1 MRWYAPWLYPFA
13 LLYNGVTKARNKLF
27 DRGTLP
33 SFNPRIPTVVVGN
46 LNVGGSGKTP
56 MVEFLIESFA
66 DQYRTVTLSR
76 GYGRKTKGFVLA
88 TRDTSP
94 EQIGDEP
101 FQIFAKYKEKI
112 HVAVGEKRV
121 DAAQEILSQL
131 PETQLLL
138 LDDAFQ
144 HRYIQ
149 GDVKILLTT
158 FQGPFFEDHL
168 LPAGTL
174 RESRAGAARAD
185 IIVVTKCPNEL
196 QASQKERFLMEISR
210 YSKAMVLFAGLGYG
224 SPKVVSGKEQGIET
238 KKVIALSGIADNGLF
253 LAEAMRRFEVLEV
266 LDFPDHHAYKES
278 DMAVLKQLS
287 EKHVGAAVLTTEKDA
302 VKLKSPAFREY
313 LAEIPIFALPVN
325 IKLSDADAQVLR
337 SRVKQS
343 IEEKLKIR
351 EV

>member
-13 LLYNGVTKARNKLF
+13 LIYNGVTKVRNRLF

-76 GYGRKTKGFVLA
+76 GYGRKTKGFLLA
-88 TRDTSP
+88 SQNTNP

-101 FQIFAKYKEKI
+101 FQIFSKYREKI
-112 HVAVGEKRV
+112 QVVVGERRV
-121 DAAQEILSQL
+121 DAAKEILKQL

-144 HRYIQ
+144 HRYIDA
-149 GDVKILLTT
+149 DVKILLTT
-158 FQGPFFEDHL
+158 YQQPFFEDHV

-174 RESRAGAARAD
+174 RESRSGASRAD
-185 IIVVTKCPNEL
+185 IVVVTKCPDGL
-196 QASQKERFLMEISR
+196 DGPQKERFSQQISR
-210 YSKAMVLFAGLGYG
+210 YTAAKVMFAGLGYG
-224 SPKVVSGKEQGIET
+224 HPKRVFGGNEYIPD
-238 KKVIALSGIADNGLF
+238 KKVIVMSGIADNSLF
-253 LAEAMRRFEVLEV
+253 LAEAKRRYSVVEV
-266 LDFPDHHAYKES
+266 LDFPDHHAYSTGDIAK
-278 DMAVLKQLS
+278 LGHLS
-287 EKHVGAAVLTTEKDA
+287 KRHGDAMVLTTEKDA

-313 LAEIPIFALPVN
+313 LAEIPIFALPVK
-325 IKLSDADAQVLR
+325 IILSDADAQILHNKI
-337 SRVKQS
+337 KQS
-343 IEEKLKIR
+343 IAEKLKIR